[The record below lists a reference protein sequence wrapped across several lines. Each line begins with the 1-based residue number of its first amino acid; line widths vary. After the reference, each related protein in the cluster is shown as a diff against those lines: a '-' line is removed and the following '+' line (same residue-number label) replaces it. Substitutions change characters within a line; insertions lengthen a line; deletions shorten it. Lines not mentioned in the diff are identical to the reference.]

1 MDLGQSSRQFIF
13 VLLGLIVSWLLADC
27 SLLND
32 IKLQK
37 SNVSARYFSLHQM
50 LLLGVA

>member
-1 MDLGQSSRQFIF
+1 MDLGQNSRQFIL
-13 VLLGLIVSWLLADC
+13 VLLGLIVSWLLAAC

-37 SNVSARYFSLHQM
+37 SNVSARYSSLHHM
-50 LLLGVA
+50 VLLGMA